1 MNPVRCDAP
10 TPHALHPRRSRG
22 PHISRTRSRG
32 GATVAAGRLPKVSTV
47 EKRYERSGRVRG
59 RLAAGPAVL
68 LAATAAAIAL
78 SSCSTT
84 EPGTPSPATSDDGVI
99 VASNNGC
106 ATLGQAVLEY
116 LSTGDNRGDPNMDL
130 KYGDSVGVPRPQARA
145 IADQAIVDCD
155 TQIDV
160 SGEDPSSAAMRTLD
174 QTSAEDGVRKVVTQN
189 YGASDVSNVQCP
201 KGIPVVDGTSVTCSL
216 TVAGADKMVTLTFT
230 GSDGDYEVS
239 LPK

>member
-1 MNPVRCDAP
+1 MNITYRPA
-10 TPHALHPRRSRG
+10 ARRAS
-22 PHISRTRSRG
+22 TRR
-32 GATVAAGRLPKVSTV
+32 A
-47 EKRYERSGRVRG
+47 RVM
-59 RLAAGPAVL
+59 L
-68 LAATAAAIAL
+68 LGMIGTAAIAL
-78 SSCSTT
+78 TGCSTT
-84 EPGTPSPATSDDGVI
+84 EAGTPSPQTSDDGLV

-106 ATLGQAVLEY
+106 ATLGRAVLEY
-116 LSTGDNRGDPNMDL
+116 LSTGDNRGDPNLDL

-160 SGEDPSSAAMRTLD
+160 SGGDTGSATTRTLD
-174 QTSAEDGVRKVVTQN
+174 QNSAEDGVRKVVTDN

-201 KGIPVVDGTSVTCSL
+201 TQIPVVDGTSVTCSL
-216 TVAGADKMVTLTFT
+216 TVDGADKTVTLTFT